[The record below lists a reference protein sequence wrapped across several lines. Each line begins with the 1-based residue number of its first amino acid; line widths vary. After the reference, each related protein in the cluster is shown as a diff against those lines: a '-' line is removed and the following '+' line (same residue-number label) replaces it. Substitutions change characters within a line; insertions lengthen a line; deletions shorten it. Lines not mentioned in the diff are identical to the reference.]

1 MIKLV
6 AVVGG
11 SGFVGRQVV
20 ERLGH
25 RSVAVRTVRAP
36 RIRMEGPDAPISQDQ
51 LDAHIDRLTPFL
63 SDASVIINC
72 AGNPNA
78 SSRDLPALFGANAA
92 LPLVIREAASRV
104 GADRLV
110 HVSSAVVQ
118 GSSPT
123 LDASTATGGSTAYAK
138 SKIAGEQV
146 VLDADGLV
154 PVVVYRPPSV
164 HGADRRVTRS
174 IRRLARSPLSS
185 VVGPGDRPTP
195 QAHILNVAE
204 AICELALCDE
214 KPPSIVIHP
223 SEGWTTAGLMRTFG
237 DGKEPLHIPNMF
249 EPLLRSVLQTLQ
261 RSPQLA
267 ANARRVEMM
276 WFGQGQA
283 QSWLTTRGWT
293 PPVDRRAWRDMFG
306 GIDAKADTMIGSD
319 SDGD

>member
-1 MIKLV
+1 MTKLV

-25 RSVAVRTVRAP
+25 RSVAVRTVRAL
-36 RIRMEGPDAPISQDQ
+36 RISMEDPSTSISQVQ
-51 LDAHIDRLTPFL
+51 LDAYIDRLAPL
-63 SDASVIINC
+63 LHDASVIINC
-72 AGNPNA
+72 AGDPNA

-92 LPLVIREAASRV
+92 LPLVIRGAASRV

-118 GSSPT
+118 GASPT
-123 LDASTATGGSTAYAK
+123 LDASTVTRGSTAYAK
-138 SKIAGEQV
+138 SKIAGEQA
-146 VLDADGLV
+146 VLDADGPV

-223 SEGWTTAGLMRTFG
+223 SEGWTTAGLMRAFG
-237 DGKEPLHIPNMF
+237 DGKEPLHIPDQL
-249 EPLLRSVLQTLQ
+249 EPIIRSLLHALQ

-267 ANARRVEMM
+267 ANARRVELM

-283 QSWLTTRGWT
+283 QSWLTTQGWT
-293 PPVDRRAWRDMFG
+293 PPVDTRAWPDMFTV
-306 GIDAKADTMIGSD
+306 IDARADTTIEGDSD
-319 SDGD
+319 SD